1 MLTAKR
7 LQRRLNAQLVLERL
21 PVPAWLGAGAYAC
34 LRLVSP
40 EWAPWA
46 ALLATLAGAVWVAR
60 HVRRQGWTEAQAAV
74 RLDRLAGAGGLLLT
88 VREVPHPV
96 WASRVDDRV
105 VSVKPPSLRYRR
117 PLAFTAAAA
126 LFALA
131 SGLVPARPTT
141 ARAPQ
146 QAAASM
152 VEKLEEQGQALA
164 DERALPAA
172 LEEELARLR
181 DEVDASRFDATDWES
196 ADTLQEAFD
205 DAAQRRT
212 DALARAEAAAAQL
225 RDAIEAKAADEQL
238 AREREQLDQALAE
251 LGDAQGGRETK
262 AQNGQQPQAGEGEQG
277 QQNGQGTQQQR
288 SGADVEQLRQA
299 LQQRRDQ
306 LSKRFGKSESQSGQ
320 QQAGNQ
326 SGQQPGQG
334 QGRGAGQSQRHGSQQ
349 GRGEPQEG
357 NGGVG
362 RDGPSDT
369 PLRFGDEAAT
379 QPDRLEF
386 APLPQGEGQDDS
398 GIVWGLSPRAP
409 EERHDPIAAPSGRHA
424 GEDTAGL
431 RDGPVP
437 PRHRDTIRRF
447 FDRPAAP
454 R

>member
-7 LQRRLNAQLVLERL
+7 LQRRLNTQLVLERM
-21 PVPAWLGAGAYAC
+21 PMPAWLGAGAYAC
-34 LRLVSP
+34 MRLVSP
-40 EWAPWA
+40 AWAPWA

-88 VREVPHPV
+88 VREVPHPI

-105 VSVKPPSLRYRR
+105 VSAKAPPLRYRR

-152 VEKLEEQGQALA
+152 VEKLEEQAQALA

-205 DAAQRRT
+205 DAAQRRA
-212 DALARAEAAAAQL
+212 DALSRAEAAAAQL

-238 AREREQLDQALAE
+238 AREREQLEQALTE
-251 LGDAQGGRETK
+251 LGESGGGGETN
-262 AQNGQQPQAGEGEQG
+262 APNGQRPPEAQQGAGEQG
-277 QQNGQGTQQQR
+277 QQPGQGGQQQR
-288 SGADVEQLRQA
+288 SASDVEQLRQA
-299 LQQRRDQ
+299 LQQRREQ
-306 LSKRFGKSESQSGQ
+306 LSKRFGQGQSPSGQ
-320 QQAGNQ
+320 QQSSGQ
-326 SGQQPGQG
+326 SSQQPGQG
-334 QGRGAGQSQRHGSQQ
+334 QGRSQQQGSQQ
-349 GRGEPQEG
+349 GRGEQQEG
-357 NGGVG
+357 NSGIG

-398 GIVWGLSPRAP
+398 GIIWGLSPRAP
-409 EERHDPIAAPSGRHA
+409 EERHVPTAAPSGRHTGDDA
-424 GEDTAGL
+424 AGL